1 MRIVVGALRLIRGEA
16 PWHHRRFMN
25 GALADWNRGPAG
37 PNLRLAVATF
47 SILALELGV
56 IRWMGG
62 QIRIIAYF
70 QNFVLLAA
78 FFGMGLG
85 VALG

>member
-1 MRIVVGALRLIRGEA
+1 
-16 PWHHRRFMN
+16 MN